1 MTLER
6 QLQLIIDDAANHGV
20 PPIVVEK
27 AIVPVLKA
35 YAEQLQNIEYY
46 VLQNLEDDW
55 VLTTIT
61 NSRLQQEKN
70 VIYAF
75 SSVRDAANFQGK
87 TDPDLIA
94 APIAVTQLLFRLL
107 SLQQVDSLVVLDDSQ
122 NLNRGVEIEREHL
135 SQSVKHQIES
145 LKKIPPNI
153 A

>member
-75 SSVRDAANFQGK
+75 SSVRDAANFQSK

>member
-35 YAEQLQNIEYY
+35 YAEPLQNIEYY